1 MRWHFKIP
9 LIGVVTIVVLVL
21 IGLFL
26 LYESHILENWVNR
39 YLAEKVAAKYNLD
52 VTIGEIEGSFIDGF
66 ELRDVLV
73 RLYPDGD
80 TVTLAY
86 VPQINID
93 YSLSDLYHRRWVLD
107 SVKVSGAQVYLKR
120 DTAGAWILPKLP
132 GKAIAKSELPSWDV
146 RDITF
151 IDAALNVNVRDTVWS
166 WFDIGVRGSAKS
178 DAGTYTFKLDSL
190 RADNEDRRLQIE
202 DVSGRGTYFEGKLAL
217 QDVHIVLDSSN
228 ADFSAAYDAAADPK
242 LRAQIDTAHVRLTD
256 VFSLIGSG
264 LTGEAD
270 LTGTIYGRDDRIGG
284 NIRLKGLLEGR
295 SFDSLQTAFHYDDK
309 TLYFDSVY
317 GRVFNDCLINAYG
330 RLNFGSD
337 PESYHLVADIDSF
350 NLNRLVFESFTSDLN
365 GHLVLDGRGFNS
377 EKLAIDM
384 DVDLGESHFDIYHFY
399 TASGQMTVGHDG
411 LYAFPGFQIT
421 YHDNRFLVDGGI
433 QYNGNITIG
442 GRAELND
449 LSSFA
454 HQTFIDLPAG
464 RAEGE
469 FAITGPVKD
478 PNIRAHLSSDSLW
491 LYEFYSTDFETSF
504 FINNFM
510 TSMRGPIM
518 VRSRV
523 ADAWGFPVDSLYA
536 EFQLDS
542 NLLFIDTAQVSNE
555 FSLGNLTGVLDFDAY
570 PQELSLDTVFF
581 DLEGQRFT
589 SDGVQNI
596 LIDSLG
602 YRFERINILTS
613 GGDLAFDG
621 RMDYDESLDVGWN
634 INNISVS
641 PWVELLADTLDI
653 TGWLSS
659 KGRMTGTMEYP
670 VFTVAASIDSLKYRS
685 LLLGNL
691 TAYAN
696 YSDSLILIDSM
707 KLISPEGMY
716 TADGE
721 FPINLSMVAGHL
733 LFDGR
738 QQDITIS
745 AVDKRL
751 DLASFLLESVEYIT
765 GDFEA
770 EIELTGT
777 TKEPHLNGTANLK
790 NGMVKLFDLR
800 DPLQKTQIDVEMSD
814 RLITVLKADAV
825 VPPEKGGQEGHV
837 WGKGTVLINSL
848 DVFRYALNLQCT
860 DLPVNYELGDVSG
873 TADAQIWV
881 NGETPPVV
889 TGTIKARSMYY
900 RESFEETGFSMLT
913 ALEADK
919 TWDLDLMVEFPSKF
933 WVQNA
938 DIDAEFSGS
947 INILRKSG
955 VYNFL
960 GTLEVIRGNY
970 FFFDK
975 NFRIEPGGEIVY
987 DNIEEPDPKLNLT
1000 ISTRIR
1006 TPNRF
1011 SDFES
1016 EINYSYDLVLAVTG
1030 TLTNPIIT
1038 GAGDTPISSENIL
1051 PALLADYRPD
1061 LDSLGGNP
1069 VLSDRITVGGVGLLA
1084 TQFSRLGTR
1093 TLGVETF
1100 EIYPT
1105 GTKGFDPLSTRLTIG
1120 AYTLPNLY
1128 VFGSSYFDI
1137 EKGQEVGVE
1146 YRLGRHYFFEG
1157 RRDEANLYHF
1167 NFRLNWEY

>member
-1 MRWHFKIP
+1 MRWRFKIP
-9 LIGVVTIVVLVL
+9 LIGVVTIVVLIL
-21 IGLFL
+21 TGLFL

-39 YLAEKVAAKYNLD
+39 YLAEKVAAKYSLD

-66 ELRDVLV
+66 VLRDVLV
-73 RLYPDGD
+73 KLYQDRD

-86 VPQINID
+86 VPRIGID
-93 YSLSDLYHRRWVLD
+93 YSLSDLVHRRWVLD
-107 SVKVSGAQVYLKR
+107 SLVVTGAQVYLKR
-120 DTAGAWILPKLP
+120 DTTGAWMLPKLP
-132 GKAIAKSELPSWDV
+132 GKTIAKSELPSWDV
-146 RDITF
+146 REIVFT
-151 IDAALNVNVRDTVWS
+151 DATLNMSVNDSVWN
-166 WFDIGVRGSAKS
+166 WFDIGLRGSAKS
-178 DAGTYTFKLDSL
+178 DAGTYTFRLDSL
-190 RADNEDRRLQIE
+190 HADNSDRRLRVESVTGQ
-202 DVSGRGTYFEGKLAL
+202 GTFFEGKLAL
-217 QDVHIVLDSSN
+217 QGMHMAADSSHM
-228 ADFSAAYDAAADPK
+228 AFSAVYNSAADPK
-242 LRAQIDTAHVRLTD
+242 LTAQIDTAHVRLTD
-256 VFSLIGSG
+256 IFSLMGSS

-270 LTGTIYGRDDRIGG
+270 LAGTLYGRKDRIGG
-284 NIRLKGLLEGR
+284 NILLRGTFEDR
-295 SFDSLQTAFHYDDK
+295 RFDSAQTAFHYDHGI
-309 TLYFDSVY
+309 LYLDSLH
-317 GRVFNDCLINAYG
+317 GRVFESCLINAFG
-330 RLNFGSD
+330 RINFASD
-337 PESYHLVADIDSF
+337 PESYHLSAHVDSF
-350 NLNRLVFESFTSDLN
+350 NLDHLVFNSFKTDLN
-365 GHLVLDGRGFNS
+365 GNLVLDGRGLNS
-377 EKLAIDM
+377 QSLAIDL
-384 DVDLGESHFDIYHFY
+384 DVDLGESHFDIYHFH
-399 TASGQMTVGHDG
+399 TASGQMTIGHNG

-421 YHDNRFLVDGGI
+421 YYDNRFLVDGGI
-433 QYNGNITIG
+433 QYDGNITIG

-449 LSSFA
+449 LSRFA

-469 FAITGPVKD
+469 FAITGPVTD
-478 PNIRAHLSSDSLW
+478 PNIRAHLTSDSLW

-504 FINNFM
+504 FINNFT

-518 VRSRV
+518 IRSQT

-542 NLLFIDTAQVSNE
+542 NLLFIDTAQVSNDY
-555 FSLGNLTGVLDFDAY
+555 SRGNLTGILDFAAY

-602 YRFERINILTS
+602 YRFDRVDILTS
-613 GGDLAFDG
+613 GGDLKFNG
-621 RMDYDESLDVGWN
+621 RINYDETLDIGWD
-634 INNISVS
+634 INSISIL
-641 PWVELLADTLDI
+641 PWLELISDTLDVN
-653 TGWLSS
+653 GRLSS
-659 KGRMTGTMEYP
+659 TGRMTGTMEYP
-670 VFTVAASIDSLKYRS
+670 EFTVAAGVDSLKYRS
-685 LLLGNL
+685 LLLGDL
-691 TAYAN
+691 KAYAN
-696 YSDSLILIDSM
+696 YGDSLLLIDSM
-707 KLISPEGMY
+707 RLVSPEGLY
-716 TADGE
+716 TAYGE
-721 FPINLSMVAGHL
+721 FPINLSMVSGHE
-733 LFDGR
+733 LFDER
-738 QQDITIS
+738 EQEITIT
-745 AVDKRL
+745 AADKRL

-765 GDFEA
+765 GDFSA

-777 TKEPHLNGTANLK
+777 TKEPHLNGVANLK
-790 NGMVKLFDLR
+790 NGTIKLFDLR
-800 DPLQKTQIDVEMSD
+800 DPLVKTDIDVEMSD
-814 RLITVLKADAV
+814 RLITIVKADAV
-825 VPPEKGGQEGHV
+825 VPRAKGGQPGHV
-837 WGKGTVLINSL
+837 WGKGTILIYGL
-848 DVFRYALNLQCT
+848 DRFRYALNLQCT

-873 TADAQIWV
+873 TADARIWV

-889 TGTIKARSMYY
+889 TGTIKAKSMYY
-900 RESFEETGFSMLT
+900 RESFETTGFSMLA

-919 TWDLDLMVEFPSKF
+919 TWDLDLMVEFPSNF

-975 NFRIEPGGEIVY
+975 NFSIEPGGEIIY

-1006 TPNRF
+1006 TTSRF
-1011 SDFES
+1011 TDFES
-1016 EINYSYDLVLAVTG
+1016 EANYSYELVLAVTG

-1137 EKGQEVGVE
+1137 EKGQEVGLE
-1146 YRLGRHYFFEG
+1146 YRLGRHYLFEG

>member
-1 MRWHFKIP
+1 MRWRFKIP
-9 LIGVVTIVVLVL
+9 LIGVVTIVVLILV
-21 IGLFL
+21 GLFL

-39 YLAEKVAAKYNLD
+39 YLAEKVAAKYSLD

-66 ELRDVLV
+66 VLRDVLV
-73 RLYPDGD
+73 KLYPGAD

-86 VPQINID
+86 IPRIDID

-107 SVKVSGAQVYLKR
+107 SLKVTGAQLYLKR
-120 DTAGAWILPKLP
+120 DTTGAWLLPKLP
-132 GKAIAKSELPSWDV
+132 GKAIAKSDLPSWDV
-146 RDITF
+146 REIVFTN
-151 IDAALNVNVRDTVWS
+151 AAVNVNVGDTVWS
-166 WFDIGVRGSAKS
+166 WFDVGLRGSAKS
-178 DAGTYTFKLDSL
+178 EAGTYTFRLDSL
-190 RADNEDRRLQIE
+190 HADNDDRRLQIE
-202 DVSGRGTYFEGKLAL
+202 DISGRGTYFQGKLAL
-217 QDVHIVLDSSN
+217 QDVRMALDSTR
-228 ADFSAAYDAAADPK
+228 ADFSASYDAAANPK
-242 LRAQIDTAHVRLTD
+242 LRAQIDTAHIRLTD
-256 VFSLIGSG
+256 IFSLMGSS

-284 NIRLKGLLEGR
+284 NVLLKGTLEGR
-295 SFDSLQTAFHYDDK
+295 SFDSLQTAFHYDQGIVY
-309 TLYFDSVY
+309 LDSLY
-317 GRVFNDCLINAYG
+317 GRIFTDCHINAYG
-330 RLNFGSD
+330 RLNLDSD
-337 PESYHLVADIDSF
+337 PESYHLAADVDAF
-350 NLNRLVFESFTSDLN
+350 NLNRLVFNSFNSDLN
-365 GHLVLDGRGFNS
+365 GHLVLDGRGFSS

-384 DVDLGESHFDIYHFY
+384 DVDLGESHFDIYHFLS
-399 TASGQMTVGHDG
+399 ASGQMTIGNEG
-411 LYAFPGFQIT
+411 LYAFPGFQVT
-421 YHDNRFLVDGGI
+421 YYENRFLVDGGI
-433 QYNGNITIG
+433 EYNGNITMG
-442 GRAELND
+442 GRAELNN
-449 LSSFA
+449 LSRFA

-469 FAITGPVKD
+469 FAITGPIAD

-491 LYEFYSTDFETSF
+491 LYGFYSSDFETSF

-510 TSMRGPIM
+510 TSKRGPIM
-518 VRSRV
+518 IRSRT
-523 ADAWGFPVDSLYA
+523 ADGWGFPVDSLYA

-542 NLLFIDTAQVSNE
+542 NLLFIDTAQVSND
-555 FSLGNLTGVLDFDAY
+555 FSRGNLTGVLDFEAY

-581 DLEGQRFT
+581 DLQGQRFT
-589 SDGVQNI
+589 SDGVQDI

-602 YRFERINILTS
+602 YRFDRVDILTS
-613 GGDLAFDG
+613 GGDLGFNG
-621 RMDYDESLDVGWN
+621 RIDYDETLDVGWN
-634 INNISVS
+634 INNISIS
-641 PWVELLADTLDI
+641 PWVELLADTLDV
-653 TGWLSS
+653 TGRLSS
-659 KGRMTGTMEYP
+659 DGRITGTMEYP
-670 VFTVAASIDSLKYRS
+670 LFTVAADVDSLKYRS

-691 TAYAN
+691 TAFAN
-696 YSDSLILIDSM
+696 YADSLLMIDSM
-707 KLISPEGMY
+707 RLESPEGLY
-716 TADGE
+716 TASGE
-721 FPINLSMVAGHL
+721 FPINLSMVSGHV
-733 LFDGR
+733 LFDDR
-738 QQDITIS
+738 EQEITIT
-745 AVDKRL
+745 AADKRL

-765 GDFEA
+765 GDFSA

-777 TKEPHLNGTANLK
+777 IKEPHLNGVANLK
-790 NGMVKLFDLR
+790 DGTVKLFDLR
-800 DPLQKTQIDVEMSD
+800 DPLQQTQVDVEMSD
-814 RLITVLKADAV
+814 RLITIHKADAV
-825 VPPEKGGQEGHV
+825 VPREKGGQAGHV
-837 WGKGTVLINSL
+837 SGKGTILIYGL
-848 DVFRYALNLQCT
+848 DRFRYALNLQCT

-873 TADAQIWV
+873 TADAQVWV
-881 NGETPPVV
+881 NGDTPPVV
-889 TGTIKARSMYY
+889 TGTIKAKAMYY

-919 TWDLDLMVEFPSKF
+919 TWDLDLMVEFPSNF

-938 DIDAEFSGS
+938 DIDAEFGGS

-975 NFRIEPGGEIVY
+975 NFRIEPGGEIIY